1 MQIVKINLSLC
12 VGPTIFD
19 EFRSIMMTTTFM
31 LKEDHAQ
38 CGNVRILLRQVLC
51 GIIFWLNF

>member
-38 CGNVRILLRQVLC
+38 CGNVRIVLSA
-51 GIIFWLNF
+51 NFM